1 MGAEW
6 QQGSVQ
12 SKDVNIK
19 AEENRGTGDYGEEV
33 ELGHQLCDSKK
44 L

>member
-1 MGAEW
+1 MGAERRR
-6 QQGSVQ
+6 QGSVQ
-12 SKDVNIK
+12 SKDVNKKLGKI
-19 AEENRGTGDYGEEV
+19 EEQEV